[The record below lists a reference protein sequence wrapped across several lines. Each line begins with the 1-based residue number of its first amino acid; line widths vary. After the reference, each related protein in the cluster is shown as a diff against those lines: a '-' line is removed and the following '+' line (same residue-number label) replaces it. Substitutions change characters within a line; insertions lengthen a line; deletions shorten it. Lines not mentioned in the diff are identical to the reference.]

1 VFVADR
7 RRELRAGLAAG
18 GAAACLAL
26 LAACGGGGSAPR
38 TLPRLSST
46 PAAVTS
52 TAPLAGKA
60 AELAAVKAVVRRYYA
75 LLNAPTT
82 VANADALASLMTREC
97 SCRAAASATR
107 QAAVA
112 GETYFGKNQLRSVV
126 ANLDGARQA
135 DVLVTYDYS
144 AGGRRGSTGTVMSH
158 SQAHRGATVDIRLTK
173 LGDRWLMATIL
184 EIRPGVTQ

>member
-60 AELAAVKAVVRRYYA
+60 AELAAVKAVVRHYYA

-82 VANADALASLMTREC
+82 VANADALARLMTADC
-97 SCRAAASATR
+97 SCRRVAESTR
-107 QAAVA
+107 EVA
-112 GETYFGKNQLRSVV
+112 RRAQHYYGKTSV
-126 ANLDGARQA
+126 ANVRVEIDNNSIAEALVQYSVARSGIA
-135 DVLVTYDYS
+135 E
-144 AGGRRGSTGTVMSH
+144 ANGRRLTNYAPVV
-158 SQAHRGATVDIRLTK
+158 GAKINFVLQLTK
-173 LGDRWLMATIL
+173 GEWLISQLIYIKAH
-184 EIRPGVTQ
+184 P

>member
-38 TLPRLSST
+38 TLPRLSTT

-75 LLNAPTT
+75 LLNALHKRMDP
-82 VANADALASLMTREC
+82 APFAALMTSHC
-97 SCRAAASATR
+97 VCRAQVNAIREARDRNQHYIDTVRLVSLTAAM
-107 QAAVA
+107 
-112 GETYFGKNQLRSVV
+112 ETDSR
-126 ANLDGARQA
+126 A
-135 DVLVTYDYS
+135 DVLVQYDARRGGLVDAAGRDVTSTRAS
-144 AGGRRGSTGTVMSH
+144 AGVKRFF
-158 SQAHRGATVDIRLTK
+158 
-173 LGDRWLMATIL
+173 IL
-184 EIRPGVTQ
+184 EKTDGHWLIAEIRAA